1 MVFFEENKEI
11 INTGVLTLS
20 SILVSLGIHFNSK
33 ESTEKRKTEAI
44 LKWETKDE
52 NTRYKILQEDL
63 FKYGKELKII
73 EDELNSLAKPI

>member
-11 INTGVLTLS
+11 ITTGVLTLFG
-20 SILVSLGIHFNSK
+20 ILVSLGIHFNSK